1 MRTARK
7 MRPAMRACAL
17 TAAAFSVIATAS
29 CTTRASTAST
39 ASTAGSSAPAA
50 NVSADNKGITIDFVS
65 GPLNDSFF
73 PPLYNGVK
81 TAAANLGVKVNYIA
95 INEGDLVPS
104 SVQTMQAAIAE
115 HPSAIVVGD
124 FVTSSVDPLIK
135 QAIAAGIP
143 VYVNQSG
150 QGSWA
155 ADGAL
160 GFVGQQG
167 GAAGDAAAKQMIAAG
182 AKNVLCVI
190 HNAGNP
196 YLNQV
201 CNGFI
206 ATMKA
211 AGGTVSELNFSI
223 ADSTN
228 PQKVTSDIGAYM
240 AAHHGIQGVFTLNA
254 AVGTD
259 AVTAVAQANLTGKV
273 QVGTLELSQVAINDV
288 KSGTM
293 LFLVN
298 EQPYLDGY
306 YGVLFAYQYVKYG
319 LSPVGTVNTGPSI
332 INKSNIDRVIK
343 TTQQY
348 PNILGSS

>member
-1 MRTARK
+1 MTRARPL
-7 MRPAMRACAL
+7 RSAIRACAL
-17 TAAAFSVIATAS
+17 VAIAGLLTVGTAACAKS
-29 CTTRASTAST
+29 
-39 ASTAGSSAPAA
+39 SSATTAKSSTPSTRS
-50 NVSADNKGITIDFVS
+50 SADNKGITIDFVS

-81 TAAANLGVKVNYIA
+81 EAAANLGVKVNYIA
-95 INEGDLVPS
+95 INEGNLVPS

-135 QAIAAGIP
+135 RAIAAGIP

-150 QGSWA
+150 QQSWA
-155 ADGAL
+155 KDGAF

-167 GAAGDAAAKQMIAAG
+167 GAAGKAAAQQMIAAG
-182 AKNVLCVI
+182 AKDDLCVI

-201 CNGFI
+201 CDGFI
-206 ATMKA
+206 AAMKA
-211 AGGTVSELNFSI
+211 AGGKVAELNFPI

-228 PQKVTSDIGAYM
+228 PQKVTSDIGAYL
-240 AAHHGIQGVFTLNA
+240 ASHHNIQGVFALNA

-259 AVTAVAQANLTGKV
+259 AVQALSQANLTGKV
-273 QVGTLELSQVAINDV
+273 KVGTLELSKVAINDV

-293 LFLVN
+293 NFLVN

-319 LSPVGTVNTGPSI
+319 LAPVGTVNTGPAI
-332 INKSNIDRVIK
+332 INKDNIAKIIQ
-343 TTQQY
+343 TTQRY
-348 PNILGSS
+348 PNVLGSS

>member
-1 MRTARK
+1 MCTARL
-7 MRPAMRACAL
+7 MRSAMRACAL
-17 TAAAFSVIATAS
+17 AAVAILVIGTAS
-29 CTTRASTAST
+29 CSKSSSSAS
-39 ASTAGSSAPAA
+39 SSAPAA
-50 NVSADNKGITIDFVS
+50 NVSAQNKGITIDFVS

-81 TAAANLGVKVNYIA
+81 AAAANLGVKVNYIA

-104 SVQTMQAAIAE
+104 SVQTMQAAIAQ

-143 VYVNQSG
+143 VYVDQSG
-150 QGSWA
+150 QESWA
-155 ADGAL
+155 KDGAF

-167 GAAGDAAAKQMIAAG
+167 GAAGSAAALQMIAAG
-182 AKNVLCVI
+182 AKNDLCVI

-211 AGGTVSELNFSI
+211 AGGTVSELNFPI

-228 PQKVTSDIGAYM
+228 PQKVTSDIGAYL

-259 AVTAVAQANLTGKV
+259 AVAALAQANLTGKI
-273 QVGTLELSQVAINDV
+273 QVGTLELSKVAIDDV
-288 KSGTM
+288 ENGTM

-319 LSPVGTVNTGPSI
+319 LAPVGPVNTGPSI
-332 INKSNIDRVIK
+332 INKSNIQKVIA

-348 PNILGSS
+348 PDVLGSS

>member
-1 MRTARK
+1 MSTRRPLRSAARLS
-7 MRPAMRACAL
+7 AL
-17 TAAAFSVIATAS
+17 AVTAAVLVVGTAS
-29 CTTRASTAST
+29 CAKS
-39 ASTAGSSAPAA
+39 SSAQTTSSSAA
-50 NVSADNKGITIDFVS
+50 AAPSADNKGILIDFVS

-81 TAAANLGVKVNYIA
+81 QAAADLKVKVNYIA
-95 INEGDLVPS
+95 INEGNLVPS

-115 HPSAIVVGD
+115 KPSAIVVGD

-135 QAIAAGIP
+135 RAIAAGIP

-150 QGSWA
+150 QESWA
-155 ADGAL
+155 KDGAF

-167 GAAGDAAAKQMIAAG
+167 GAAGKAAAQQMIASG
-182 AKNVLCVI
+182 AKDDLCVI

-206 ATMKA
+206 SAMKA
-211 AGGTVSELNFSI
+211 AGGKVAELNFPI

-228 PQKVTSDIGAYM
+228 PQKVTSDIGGYLAS
-240 AAHHGIQGVFTLNA
+240 HHNIQGVFTLNA

-259 AVTAVAQANLTGKV
+259 AVSAIDQANMTGKIK
-273 QVGTLELSQVAINDV
+273 VGTLELSKVAINDV
-288 KSGTM
+288 KSGSID
-293 LFLVN
+293 FLVN

-306 YGVLFAYQYVKYG
+306 YGVLFAYQFVKYG
-319 LSPVGTVNTGPSI
+319 LAPVGPVNTGPAI
-332 INKSNIDRVIK
+332 INKDNIDKIIQ
-343 TTQQY
+343 TTQRY
-348 PNILGSS
+348 PNVLGSS

>member
-1 MRTARK
+1 MCTARQK
-7 MRPAMRACAL
+7 RSAMRASAL
-17 TAAAFSVIATAS
+17 AAAAAFLVVGTAS
-29 CTTRASTAST
+29 CTKS
-39 ASTAGSSAPAA
+39 SSAPTTSSSAQAA

-81 TAAANLGVKVNYIA
+81 DAAANLGVKVNYIA
-95 INEGDLVPS
+95 INEGNLVPS

-143 VYVNQSG
+143 VYVDQSG
-150 QGSWA
+150 QESWA
-155 ADGAL
+155 KDGAF

-167 GAAGDAAAKQMIAAG
+167 GAAGNAAAQQMISAG

-211 AGGTVSELNFSI
+211 AGGTVSELNFPIS
-223 ADSTN
+223 DSTN
-228 PQKVTSDIGAYM
+228 PQKVTSDIGAYL
-240 AAHHGIQGVFTLNA
+240 ASHHGIQGVFTLNA

-259 AVTAVAQANLTGKV
+259 AVAALAQANLTGKV
-273 QVGTLELSQVAINDV
+273 KVGTLELSKVAINDV
-288 KSGTM
+288 QNGTM

-306 YGVLFAYQYVKYG
+306 YGVLFAYQFVKYG
-319 LSPVGTVNTGPSI
+319 LAPVGTVNTGPSI
-332 INKSNIDRVIK
+332 IDKSNIQKVIE
-343 TTQQY
+343 TTQRY
-348 PNILGSS
+348 PDVLGSS

>member
-1 MRTARK
+1 MCTARL
-7 MRPAMRACAL
+7 MRSAVRACAL
-17 TAAAFSVIATAS
+17 AAVAFLVVTGTASCSKSTPAATAS
-29 CTTRASTAST
+29 
-39 ASTAGSSAPAA
+39 SSAAA
-50 NVSADNKGITIDFVS
+50 VNVAAGNRGITIDFVS

-81 TAAANLGVKVNYIA
+81 AAAANLGVKVNYIA
-95 INEGDLVPS
+95 INEGNLVPS

-143 VYVNQSG
+143 VYVDQSG
-150 QGSWA
+150 QESWA
-155 ADGAL
+155 KDGAF

-167 GAAGDAAAKQMIAAG
+167 GAAGSAAAQQMIAAG
-182 AKNVLCVI
+182 AKDDVCVI

-196 YLNQV
+196 YLIQV

-211 AGGTVSELNFSI
+211 AGGTVSELSFPI

-228 PQKVTSDIGAYM
+228 PQTVTSDIGAYL

-259 AVTAVAQANLTGKV
+259 AIAALAQANLTGKV
-273 QVGTLELSQVAINDV
+273 QVGTLELSKVAINDV
-288 KSGTM
+288 LNGTM

-306 YGVLFAYQYVKYG
+306 YCVLFAYQYVKYG
-319 LSPVGTVNTGPSI
+319 LAPVGTVNTGPSI
-332 INKSNIDRVIK
+332 INKSNIQKVIQ
-343 TTQQY
+343 TTQRY
-348 PNILGSS
+348 PDILGSS

>member
-1 MRTARK
+1 MSTRRPLRSAARF
-7 MRPAMRACAL
+7 CAL
-17 TAAAFSVIATAS
+17 AATAAVLAVGTAS
-29 CTTRASTAST
+29 CAKS
-39 ASTAGSSAPAA
+39 SSAATTPSAA
-50 NVSADNKGITIDFVS
+50 SAAPSADNKGILIDFVS

-81 TAAANLGVKVNYIA
+81 QAAADLKVKVNYIP
-95 INEGDLVPS
+95 INEGNLVPS

-115 HPSAIVVGD
+115 KPSAIVVGD

-135 QAIAAGIP
+135 RAIAAGIP

-150 QGSWA
+150 QESWA
-155 ADGAL
+155 KDGAF

-167 GAAGDAAAKQMIAAG
+167 GAAGKAAAQQMIAAG
-182 AKNVLCVI
+182 AKDDLCVI

-206 ATMKA
+206 SAMKA
-211 AGGTVSELNFSI
+211 AGGKVSELNFPI

-228 PQKVTSDIGAYM
+228 PQKVTSDIGGYM
-240 AAHHGIQGVFTLNA
+240 ASHHNIQGIFTLNA

-259 AVTAVAQANLTGKV
+259 AVSALDQANLTGKV
-273 QVGTLELSQVAINDV
+273 KVGTLELSKVAINDV
-288 KSGTM
+288 KSGSID
-293 LFLVN
+293 FLVN

-306 YGVLFAYQYVKYG
+306 YGVLFAFQYVKYG
-319 LSPVGTVNTGPSI
+319 LAPVGTVNTGPAI
-332 INKSNIDRVIK
+332 INKDNIDKIIQ
-343 TTQQY
+343 TTQRY
-348 PNILGSS
+348 PNVLGSS